1 MEIRLLFPDDEKPD
15 MAVARLNTV
24 FNGHKVD
31 WKSAKDGIMNGPVF
45 TFGDD
50 KKGVL
55 YRTKHGFTLKIFEE
69 A

>member
-1 MEIRLLFPDDEKPD
+1 MEIRILFPDDEKPD
-15 MAVARLNTV
+15 MAVSRLNTV

-31 WKSAKDGIMNGPVF
+31 WKSAETGITNGLGF

-55 YRTKHGFTLKIFEE
+55 YRTKQGFTLKVYEE

>member
-15 MAVARLNTV
+15 MAVSRLNAV
-24 FNGHKVD
+24 FNGTKVD
-31 WKSAKDGIMNGPVF
+31 WKSAKHGIMNGLEF

-55 YRTKHGFTLKIFEE
+55 YRTKQGFTLKIFE
-69 A
+69 